1 MNNHYEELKSLA
13 WERLFQGKWFWKLF
27 GGEMFVQLAAQA
39 IGVVVSVL
47 AQVGFQNWQDY
58 LEIVKQNQ
66 LDHVTPV
73 PELTREFMLVATS
86 TQAVESFLGL
96 ILYGVVT
103 FGGAALMLKCLK
115 DDQENWFFSA
125 FSGFKYPFGLLWLGI
140 RQSLIFM
147 GWTLLAVIPAGAI
160 VGGGIIASRQLF
172 GTSTIASAI
181 ALSLAFSL
189 GGLTTMLILLV
200 PFYRYRFL
208 WLVKAEHADWS
219 AGECIKATRQMMEGN
234 KMRSFKLDVAYWKPI
249 TGVFLLVLVGMIAIV
264 LAGYSKGLNEIGLMI
279 GIFAGFAVFASC
291 VVLGKYISLGQGF
304 LYREISEIS

>member
-13 WERLFQGKWFWKLF
+13 WDRLFQGKWFWKLF
-27 GGEMFVQLAAQA
+27 GGEMLVQLVAQT
-39 IGVVVSVL
+39 IVLTVLSVL
-47 AQVGFQNWQDY
+47 THIGFQSWQDY
-58 LEIVKQNQ
+58 FDIVKQNQ

-73 PELTREFMLVATS
+73 PELTSEFMLVATS
-86 TQAVESFLGL
+86 TQVVESFLGL

-115 DDQENWFFSA
+115 DDQENWLSSA

-147 GWTLLAVIPAGAI
+147 GWTILAVIPAGAI
-160 VGGGIIASRQLF
+160 AGGGVVASRQFLE
-172 GTSTIASAI
+172 TSPLASAI

-189 GGLTTMLILLV
+189 GGLTAMLILMV

-219 AGECIKATRQMMEGN
+219 AGECIKVTRKMMEGN
-234 KMRSFKLDVAYWKPI
+234 KMRSFKLDVDYWKPI
-249 TGVFLLVLVGMIAIV
+249 TGVMLLMLVAVVGAVFFPYSFVLPIIAV
-264 LAGYSKGLNEIGLMI
+264 LALI
-279 GIFAGFAVFASC
+279 ASC
-291 VVLGKYISLGQGF
+291 IVLGKYISLGQGF